1 MARFEVT
8 ISEMQN
14 SANKISQ
21 AAEAFLDAAEAVMA
35 GANDLASEWEGDSQV
50 AFVAEQEKA
59 NQWYKKM
66 VDIVR
71 TYVES
76 LNNAAK
82 TYQEADEASAANIKS
97 H

>member
-66 VDIVR
+66 VDI
-71 TYVES
+71 
-76 LNNAAK
+76 AAK